1 MNRPNVR
8 HDVLGLLNRL
18 HKEYPNKS
26 PYIFGPGFDKSGFK
40 TFDADRELVIPDAIC
55 VNSHV
60 LDLLSDSKTVFHIDK
75 YMESSG
81 RSPTVSQN
89 VGRTAVLVIMMSC
102 VKYSFNMETFPYC
115 SNQTINQMWA
125 DMEQMAKG
133 DHVCCTIIAMAM
145 RGRSHTGFTREHAAR
160 SQVPP
165 VSVLDIP
172 KFERPVTL
180 VRPKY
185 FPPPPPPPPQ
195 TGSEASPSAINEGP
209 PESKDLPKSFAKLFN
224 KE

>member
-1 MNRPNVR
+1 MNRTNVR
-8 HDVLGLLNRL
+8 HDVLCLFNRL

-26 PYIFGPGFDKSGFK
+26 PYIFGPGFEKSGFK
-40 TFDADRELVIPDAIC
+40 TFDADMELVIPDAMC

-75 YMESSG
+75 YMETSG
-81 RSPTVSQN
+81 RLPAIGQN
-89 VGRTAVLVIMMSC
+89 VSRIAALVIMLSC
-102 VKYSFNMETFPYC
+102 VGYSFNMETFPYC
-115 SNQTINQMWA
+115 DNQTMNQMWA

-145 RGRSHTGFTREHAAR
+145 RGRSHTGFIKQHAAR

-172 KFERPVTL
+172 KFERPTSNLRLDVA
-180 VRPKY
+180 RPRY
-185 FPPPPPPPPQ
+185 LPPPPPPPQ
-195 TGSEASPSAINEGP
+195 DDP

-224 KE
+224 KK